1 MPHTVRRL
9 ALFAAAALV
18 TTLAACT
25 NPVAPTSPSG
35 ANAPAERPS
44 NNGGA
49 VYQGG
54 VG

>member
-25 NPVAPTSPSG
+25 NPVAPTSPNG
-35 ANAPAERPS
+35 VEAPAERPS
-44 NNGGA
+44 NEGRG